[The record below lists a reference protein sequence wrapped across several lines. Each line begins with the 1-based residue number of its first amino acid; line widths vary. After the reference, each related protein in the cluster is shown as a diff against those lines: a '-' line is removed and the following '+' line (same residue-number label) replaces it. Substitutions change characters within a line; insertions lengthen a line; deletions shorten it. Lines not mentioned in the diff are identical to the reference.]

1 VAGLEAGGDVMARMA
16 RYLTRRNARPET
28 ATAGKQRRRPGAWQV
43 GRVGGGGGREVGGGG
58 ETAT

>member
-1 VAGLEAGGDVMARMA
+1 VAGLEAGGDAMARMA

-28 ATAGKQRRRPGAWQV
+28 TAAGKERRRLGAWQV
-43 GRVGGGGGREVGGGG
+43 GRVGSGGGREVGGGG